1 LAEISSDDQP
11 RPGQPESSS
20 RPPAEPAAD
29 PIRRLQR
36 SSTLALALSPVGIIL
51 IAATRLLIVSDY
63 KVSTATAIVSSDGYV
78 NTLLGTLLPVVPLLI
93 PYLALVLLFTRRFIV
108 GLLAL
113 AVATLV
119 SPSTYPNTSA
129 LHMLKADV
137 HKVWEWSQ
145 SNAYIF
151 VLASLA
157 LGLLLFSAA
166 LGISALARTLGVL
179 LAVALVPIA
188 LQLYPLPVGPTYY
201 ATLLKQP
208 WLPEERITLHA
219 RPTVLGYVLAD
230 SNVSMEVLVQ
240 TDRSVVFYP
249 NALITSEQICEASPR
264 GAGRP
269 LLPLTP
275 PEHPAPPCEPPSP
288 PPRPLLDRGAENPP
302 TVQPKT
308 VVHKVR
314 QSCRGKRR
322 PAHRRR

>member
-1 LAEISSDDQP
+1 MSDIASDA
-11 RPGQPESSS
+11 RPPLGQTDGSS
-20 RPPAEPAAD
+20 RPPARPAAD

-36 SSTLALALSPVGIIL
+36 SSIVALALSPVGVIL
-51 IAATRLLIVSDY
+51 ISATRLLIVSDY

-78 NTLLGTLLPVVPLLI
+78 NTLLGTIIPIVPLLI
-93 PYLALVLLFTRRFIV
+93 PYLALVLLFTQRFIV

-113 AVATLV
+113 AVAALV
-119 SPSTYPNTSA
+119 SPSVYPHAAA
-129 LHMLKADV
+129 LRLMKADV
-137 HKVWEWSQ
+137 HHVWEWSL

-151 VLASLA
+151 VLVVIACV
-157 LGLLLFSAA
+157 LLVLSAT
-166 LGISALARTLGVL
+166 LGISTAARTLGVL
-179 LAVALVPIA
+179 LAVALAPIA

-201 ATLLKQP
+201 AQLLKQP

-240 TDRSVVFYP
+240 EDRAVIFYP
-249 NALITSEQICEASPR
+249 NALVTNEQICQGSPS

-269 LLPLTP
+269 LLPLTAP
-275 PEHPAPPCEPPSP
+275 QHPAPPCEPPPP

-302 TVQPKT
+302 PAIPKAIRPKAR
-308 VVHKVR
+308 H
-314 QSCRGKRR
+314 SCRGNRR